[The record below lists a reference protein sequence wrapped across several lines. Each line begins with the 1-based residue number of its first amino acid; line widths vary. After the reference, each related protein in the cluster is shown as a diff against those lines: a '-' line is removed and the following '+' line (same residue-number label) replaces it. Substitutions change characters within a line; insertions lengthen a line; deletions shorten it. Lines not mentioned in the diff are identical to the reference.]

1 MRGIIKKILKESDF
15 DWVSNI
21 DGFLPMST
29 WFNMGVDELTEI
41 FGNYGVMQPMNKKDK
56 PVVHVKGNLEYSVGE
71 FIYIDCLFR
80 VSGFTSGIIDLE
92 FVESRDKPLDW
103 SWRMENSDYIIL
115 SSSDK
120 SDLDMLMAIPN

>member
-1 MRGIIKKILKESDF
+1 MRDIIKKILKESDF

-103 SWRMENSDYIIL
+103 SWRMENVDYIIL
-115 SSSDK
+115 SSSNK
-120 SDLDMLMAIPN
+120 SDLNMLMSIPN

>member
-56 PVVHVKGNLEYSVGE
+56 PVVNVKGNLEYSVGE

-80 VSGFTSGIIDLE
+80 VNGFSSGIIDLE
-92 FVESRDKPLDW
+92 FVENRDKPLDW
-103 SWRMENSDYIIL
+103 SWRMEDSDYIIL

-120 SDLDMLMAIPN
+120 SDLDMLMSIPN